1 MNKILIPRRKK
12 WFMASKCWV
21 FTFTVLWVSNTFWE
35 SFLREGIFNTK
46 IISTNLLRH
55 IEMILDHVID
65 LHVVD
70 FRHLR
75 TLSMMHQI
83 DWIWNPSHKLKI
95 LLLKFSQD
103 FTHDSAYLSTCV
115 SEQTRVFHKK
125 YSGTKTSAPQPSR
138 EQYG

>member
-1 MNKILIPRRKK
+1 
-12 WFMASKCWV
+12 MASQCWV

-75 TLSMMHQI
+75 TLRTMHQI

-103 FTHDSAYLSTCV
+103 FYAWLSRFVKLVCRNKQECSKEVLWNKDKFSAAVIRAIRLKTCWW
-115 SEQTRVFHKK
+115 QF
-125 YSGTKTSAPQPSR
+125 
-138 EQYG
+138 